1 MAQVFTGRD
10 GRLLVDDTEQAKVT
24 NWSLTGSLE
33 VLETTTL
40 GDSERSYTPG
50 VQEFSGTAT
59 LLYYV
64 DDEGTNDASTLLKK
78 VLKTGAVASTD
89 TVTLKLRLVQG
100 NANKDVELTA
110 YITSVTYGA
119 SVGEVST
126 AQISFQATGALDAVT
141 I

>member
-10 GRLLVDDTEQAKVT
+10 GRLRVGASDLAKVT

-40 GDSERSYTPG
+40 GDSQRSYTPG

-78 VLKTGAVASTD
+78 VLKTDAVDIGDRVLLDFILLQGGSPTE
-89 TVTLKLRLVQG
+89 LV
-100 NANKDVELTA
+100 LYA

-126 AQISFQATGALDAVT
+126 AQISFQGTGALLAVT